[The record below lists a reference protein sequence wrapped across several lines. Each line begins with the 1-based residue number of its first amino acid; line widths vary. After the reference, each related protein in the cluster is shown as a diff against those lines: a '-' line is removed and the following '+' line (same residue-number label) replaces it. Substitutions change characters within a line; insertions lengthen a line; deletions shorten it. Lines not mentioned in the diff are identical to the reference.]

1 MQKFNQLNQRI
12 QPLRTSLVAAGVI
25 ALTLS
30 LSACNKQD
38 SGQTVGQKL
47 DSAVAKTEQV
57 AGEAKSEAKSA
68 MASAESSMKN
78 SGGEAKA
85 DAKNAAN
92 AVANTVDD
100 VAITASVSAALV
112 KDPDLSAIKI
122 NVDTKNGSVS
132 LNGPA
137 PSVAAKERA
146 TSIAQGVKG
155 VTSVINNLVAPA
167 G

>member
-1 MQKFNQLNQRI
+1 MQKFNQPVRGAMVMAGALA
-12 QPLRTSLVAAGVI
+12 LVLG
-25 ALTLS
+25 

-38 SGQTVGQKL
+38 GQTTAGQKL
-47 DSAVAKTEQV
+47 DSAVAKTEQA
-57 AGEAKSEAKSA
+57 AGQMKNDAKSA

-78 SGGEAKA
+78 SGTDAKA
-85 DAKNAAN
+85 DVKDAAN
-92 AVANTVDD
+92 TVANTADD

-122 NVDTKNGSVS
+122 NVDTKNGAVS

-137 PSVAAKERA
+137 PSVAAKDRA
-146 TSIAQGVKG
+146 TTIAQGVKG
-155 VTSVINNLVAPA
+155 VTSVTNNLVAPA